1 MPKTAFLFPGQGSQK
16 PGMGRELAENFDSAR
31 RIFEEADAALGFPIS
46 KLCFEG
52 PEQDLK
58 LTENTQPAILTCSVA
73 TLAVIREKG
82 LEPDFV
88 AGHSLGEYTA
98 LAASGV
104 ISFADA
110 VQTVRQRGLFME
122 EAVPAGQGTMAAV
135 IGADRETV
143 DRVCREVSE
152 ELGVVEPANY
162 NCPGQLVISG
172 EADAVKAA
180 GEKMMTAGARRVI
193 SLSVS
198 GPFHSSLMKPAADRM
213 EDVLGQLDMRDAAVP
228 IVTNVFAR
236 PEWVAEGQFT
246 FGSGL
251 EAAER
256 LLGGSRRPTAIFAAN
271 DDMALGV
278 LQAAAAR
285 GLGVPRDLSV
295 AGFDDTPSAV
305 FSTPPLTTI
314 RHPVAEMA
322 AAAAQRLIPLL
333 KARLDAED
341 GAEEIVVSHALMIR
355 GSTAPPARP
364 SA

>member
-1 MPKTAFLFPGQGSQK
+1 MGKTAFLFPGQGSQAV
-16 PGMGRELAENFDSAR
+16 GMGRTAFDEHPWAR
-31 RIFEEADAALGFPIS
+31 ECFEEADERLGFS
-46 KLCFEG
+46 LSRLCFEG
-52 PEQDLK
+52 PEDQLR
-58 LTENTQPAILTCSVA
+58 LTANAQPAILTTSFALFRLV
-73 TLAVIREKG
+73 EKNG
-82 LEPDFV
+82 LKPDFV

-236 PEWVAEGQFT
+236 PEWVADK
-246 FGSGL
+246 L
-251 EAAER
+251 R
-256 LLGGSRRPTAIFAAN
+256 
-271 DDMALGV
+271 
-278 LQAAAAR
+278 
-285 GLGVPRDLSV
+285 
-295 AGFDDTPSAV
+295 
-305 FSTPPLTTI
+305 
-314 RHPVAEMA
+314 
-322 AAAAQRLIPLL
+322 
-333 KARLDAED
+333 
-341 GAEEIVVSHALMIR
+341 HALVEQISSPVLWEDSVRRMVDEGVDTFVEIGPGNVLTGLIR
-355 GSTAPPARP
+355 KIQRGVTAVSVRDEE
-364 SA
+364 SLRNLLEKMG